1 MTGKTALLIGT
12 RKGAWVLEK
21 HETQNTW
28 QLIGPTHLGSVVSHI
43 VADPRKPAYQLMS
56 VGSGHL
62 GPFVFMSNDA
72 GASWAE
78 AKTPPAFSPVAT
90 EQGDGHG

>member
-1 MTGKTALLIGT
+1 MTG
-12 RKGAWVLEK
+12 
-21 HETQNTW
+21 
-28 QLIGPTHLGSVVSHI
+28 
-43 VADPRKPAYQLMS
+43 KPAYQLMS